1 MLRVRISIVVIFC
14 LAVII
19 NSPNWFTVVVYR
31 REDGRLRANDTALY
45 NSMPAYYFAY
55 HVSPSKCVY
64 DYYRVQDNG
73 SCPLL
78 KKGETSQSKNEKCDE
93 KLKLSIMV

>member
-14 LAVII
+14 LAVIV

-55 HVSPSKCVY
+55 HVSPSKGVY
-64 DYYRVQDNG
+64 DFYRVQDNG
-73 SCPLL
+73 SCPFL
-78 KKGETSQSKNEKCDE
+78 KRGNKSK
-93 KLKLSIMV
+93 

>member
-55 HVSPSKCVY
+55 HVSPSSKGVY

-73 SCPLL
+73 SCPFL
-78 KKGETSQSKNEKCDE
+78 KQGKQVKVKKDNVKKNSD
-93 KLKLSIMV
+93 